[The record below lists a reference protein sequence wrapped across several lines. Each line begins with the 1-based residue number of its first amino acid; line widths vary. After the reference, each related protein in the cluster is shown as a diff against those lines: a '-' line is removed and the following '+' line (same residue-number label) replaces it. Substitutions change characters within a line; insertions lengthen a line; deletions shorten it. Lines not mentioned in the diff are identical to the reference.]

1 MSQNMLPGS
10 LAGTIRDTKG
20 RVSRLE
26 RELAAVRRGVSDG
39 VGEWK
44 NRIVVPGTTIPFED
58 ISYHA
63 SIVWL
68 PHDATLVSI
77 SIATNPMT
85 KPEAFIGLLVSYDAQ
100 PSYEHNLQ
108 YLDGQQMDGSR
119 TIQGVAAPVN
129 MYILDEVHTLTGA
142 APFRIDVKPKF
153 VPALVPVFVA
163 VSLDYEDEG
172 SVSLRAIFEFD
183 IGPRQPSA

>member
-44 NRIVVPGTTIPFED
+44 NRIVVPGTTAPAIED
-58 ISYHA
+58 IGYNA

-85 KPEAFIGLLVSYDAQ
+85 KPEAFIGLLLYYDAQ
-100 PSYEHNLQ
+100 TQYEHTLQ

-119 TIQGVAAPVN
+119 TIQGVAVS
-129 MYILDEVHTLTGA
+129 

-153 VPALVPVFVA
+153 VPALVPVLVA
-163 VSLDYEDEG
+163 VSLDYEDDG

>member
-44 NRIVVPGTTIPFED
+44 NRIVVPGTTAPFDAD

-77 SIATNPMT
+77 SITTNPMD
-85 KPEAFIGLLVSYDAQ
+85 KPEAFIGCLVYYDAQ
-100 PSYEHNLQ
+100 PAYEHNLQ

-119 TIQGVAAPVN
+119 TIQGVAVS
-129 MYILDEVHTLTGA
+129 

-153 VPALVPVFVA
+153 VPALVPVFVG
-163 VSLDYEDEG
+163 VLLDYEDEG

>member
-44 NRIVVPGTTIPFED
+44 NRIVVPGTPAPLQEP
-58 ISYHA
+58 SYHA

-85 KPEAFIGLLVSYDAQ
+85 KPEAFIGLLVYYDAQ
-100 PSYEHNLQ
+100 PAYEHNLQ

-119 TIQGVAAPVN
+119 TIQGVAVS
-129 MYILDEVHTLTGA
+129 

-153 VPALVPVFVA
+153 VPALVPVFVG

>member
-1 MSQNMLPGS
+1 MSQNVLPGS

-44 NRIVVPGTTIPFED
+44 NRIVVPGTIAPLQES
-58 ISYHA
+58 SYHA

-85 KPEAFIGLLVSYDAQ
+85 KPEAFIGLLVYYDAQ

-119 TIQGVAAPVN
+119 TIQGVAVS
-129 MYILDEVHTLTGA
+129 

-153 VPALVPVFVA
+153 VPALVPVFVG

>member
-44 NRIVVPGTTIPFED
+44 NRIVVPGTTVPD
-58 ISYHA
+58 LHMGYHA

-68 PHDATLVSI
+68 PHDATLVGI
-77 SIATNPMT
+77 SIATNSMD
-85 KPEAFIGLLVSYDAQ
+85 KPEAFVGLLAYYDAQ
-100 PSYEHNLQ
+100 PSYEHILQ
-108 YLDGQQMDGSR
+108 YLDGQQMDGTR
-119 TIQGVAAPVN
+119 TIQGVAV
-129 MYILDEVHTLTGA
+129 

-153 VPALVPVFVA
+153 VPALVPVVVG

>member
-44 NRIVVPGTTIPFED
+44 NRIVVPGTTVPD
-58 ISYHA
+58 LHMGYHV

-77 SIATNPMT
+77 SIATNPMD
-85 KPEAFIGLLVSYDAQ
+85 KPEAFHGLLAYSDAQ
-100 PSYEHNLQ
+100 PSYEHILQ
-108 YLDGQQMDGSR
+108 YLDGQQMDGTR
-119 TIQGVAAPVN
+119 TIQGVAV
-129 MYILDEVHTLTGA
+129 

-153 VPALVPVFVA
+153 VPALVPVVVG

-172 SVSLRAIFEFD
+172 SVLLRAIFEFD

>member
-1 MSQNMLPGS
+1 MSQNVLPGS

-44 NRIVVPGTTIPFED
+44 NRIVVPGTTAPFED

-85 KPEAFIGLLVSYDAQ
+85 KPEAFIGLLVYYDAQ
-100 PSYEHNLQ
+100 PAYEHNLQ

-119 TIQGVAAPVN
+119 TIQGVAVSS
-129 MYILDEVHTLTGA
+129 
-142 APFRIDVKPKF
+142 PFRIDVKPKF

>member
-44 NRIVVPGTTIPFED
+44 NRIVVPGTTPPLED
-58 ISYHA
+58 IQAHPSYHA

-68 PHDATLVSI
+68 PHDATLVGI
-77 SIATNPMT
+77 SIATNPMD
-85 KPEAFIGLLVSYDAQ
+85 KPEAFMGLLVYYDAQ
-100 PSYEHNLQ
+100 PAYEHNLQ

-119 TIQGVAAPVN
+119 TIQGVAVS
-129 MYILDEVHTLTGA
+129 

-153 VPALVPVFVA
+153 VPALVPVFVG

-183 IGPRQPSA
+183 IGPRKPSA

>member
-44 NRIVVPGTTIPFED
+44 NRIVVPGTTAPFV
-58 ISYHA
+58 SYHA

-77 SIATNPMT
+77 SIATNPMD
-85 KPEAFIGLLVSYDAQ
+85 KPEAFIGLLLYYDAQ
-100 PSYEHNLQ
+100 PAYEHNLQ

-119 TIQGVAAPVN
+119 TIQGVAVS
-129 MYILDEVHTLTGA
+129 

-153 VPALVPVFVA
+153 VPALVPVFVG

>member
-1 MSQNMLPGS
+1 MSQNVLPGS

-44 NRIVVPGTTIPFED
+44 NRIVVPGTTLPLED
-58 ISYHA
+58 NMLYHI

-68 PHDATLVSI
+68 PHDATLVGI
-77 SIATNPMT
+77 SIATNSMD
-85 KPEAFIGLLVSYDAQ
+85 KPEAFVGLLAYPAWLSQ
-100 PSYEHNLQ
+100 PSYEHILQ
-108 YLDGQQMDGSR
+108 YLDGQQMDGTR
-119 TIQGVAAPVN
+119 TIQGVAV
-129 MYILDEVHTLTGA
+129 

-153 VPALVPVFVA
+153 VPALVPVVVG

-172 SVSLRAIFEFD
+172 SVLLRAIFEFD

>member
-44 NRIVVPGTTIPFED
+44 NRIVVPGTTAPFPSDE
-58 ISYHA
+58 SYLA

-85 KPEAFIGLLVSYDAQ
+85 KPEAFIGLLLYYDAQ
-100 PSYEHNLQ
+100 PAYEHNLQ

-119 TIQGVAAPVN
+119 TIQGVAV
-129 MYILDEVHTLTGA
+129 A

-153 VPALVPVFVA
+153 VPALVPVLVA

>member
-1 MSQNMLPGS
+1 MSQNVLPGF

-44 NRIVVPGTTIPFED
+44 NRIVVPGTTAPLED

-85 KPEAFIGLLVSYDAQ
+85 KPEAFIGLLVYYDAQ

-108 YLDGQQMDGSR
+108 YPDGQQMDGSR
-119 TIQGVAAPVN
+119 TIQGVAVS
-129 MYILDEVHTLTGA
+129 

>member
-44 NRIVVPGTTIPFED
+44 NRIVVPGTTAPAIED
-58 ISYHA
+58 IGYNA

-85 KPEAFIGLLVSYDAQ
+85 KPEAFIGLLLYYDAQ
-100 PSYEHNLQ
+100 PAYEHNLQ

-119 TIQGVAAPVN
+119 TIQGVAVS
-129 MYILDEVHTLTGA
+129 

-153 VPALVPVFVA
+153 VPALVPVLVA
-163 VSLDYEDEG
+163 VSLDYEDDG

>member
-44 NRIVVPGTTIPFED
+44 NRIVVPGTTAPSPFDEG
-58 ISYHA
+58 YNA

-85 KPEAFIGLLVSYDAQ
+85 KPEAFIGLLLYYDAQ
-100 PSYEHNLQ
+100 PAYEHNLQ

-119 TIQGVAAPVN
+119 TIQGVAVS
-129 MYILDEVHTLTGA
+129 

-153 VPALVPVFVA
+153 VPALVPVFVG
-163 VSLDYEDEG
+163 VSLGYEDGG

>member
-44 NRIVVPGTTIPFED
+44 NRIVVPGTTVPLED
-58 ISYHA
+58 NMGYHI

-68 PHDATLVSI
+68 PHDATLVGI
-77 SIATNPMT
+77 SIATNPMD
-85 KPEAFIGLLVSYDAQ
+85 KPEAFIGLLVYYDAQ
-100 PSYEHNLQ
+100 PSYEHILQ
-108 YLDGQQMDGSR
+108 YLDGQQMDGTR
-119 TIQGVAAPVN
+119 TIQGVAVS
-129 MYILDEVHTLTGA
+129 

-153 VPALVPVFVA
+153 VPALVPVFVG

>member
-39 VGEWK
+39 EKKKK
-44 NRIVVPGTTIPFED
+44 NRIVVPGTTAPYPFGD

-85 KPEAFIGLLVSYDAQ
+85 KPEAFIGLLVYYDAQ
-100 PSYEHNLQ
+100 PAYEHNLQ

-119 TIQGVAAPVN
+119 TIQGVAVS
-129 MYILDEVHTLTGA
+129 

-153 VPALVPVFVA
+153 VPALVPVFVG
-163 VSLDYEDEG
+163 VSLDYDDPNF
-172 SVSLRAIFEFD
+172 VSLGAIFEFD

>member
-44 NRIVVPGTTIPFED
+44 NRIVVPGTTAPFED
-58 ISYHA
+58 GSYHA
-63 SIVWL
+63 SMVWL

-77 SIATNPMT
+77 SIATNPMD
-85 KPEAFIGLLVSYDAQ
+85 KPEAFIGLLLYYDAQ
-100 PSYEHNLQ
+100 PAYEHNLQ

-119 TIQGVAAPVN
+119 TIQGVAVS
-129 MYILDEVHTLTGA
+129 

-153 VPALVPVFVA
+153 VPALVPVLVA

>member
-1 MSQNMLPGS
+1 MLPGS

-26 RELAAVRRGVSDG
+26 RELAAVRRGVPDP

-44 NRIVVPGTTIPFED
+44 NRIVVPGTTAPLED

-85 KPEAFIGLLVSYDAQ
+85 KPEAFIGLLVYYDAQ
-100 PSYEHNLQ
+100 PAYEHNLQ

-119 TIQGVAAPVN
+119 TIQGVAV
-129 MYILDEVHTLTGA
+129 A

>member
-44 NRIVVPGTTIPFED
+44 NRIVVPGTTAPDPFSE
-58 ISYHA
+58 SYLA

-85 KPEAFIGLLVSYDAQ
+85 KPEAFIGLLLYYDAQ
-100 PSYEHNLQ
+100 PAYEHNLQ

-119 TIQGVAAPVN
+119 TIQGVAV
-129 MYILDEVHTLTGA
+129 A

>member
-44 NRIVVPGTTIPFED
+44 NRIVVPGTTAPFYD
-58 ISYHA
+58 GSYHA

-77 SIATNPMT
+77 SITTNPMT
-85 KPEAFIGLLVSYDAQ
+85 KPEAFIGLLVYYDAQ
-100 PSYEHNLQ
+100 PAYEHNLQ

-119 TIQGVAAPVN
+119 TIQGVAVS
-129 MYILDEVHTLTGA
+129 

-153 VPALVPVFVA
+153 VPALVPVLVA

-172 SVSLRAIFEFD
+172 SVSLGAIFEFD

>member
-44 NRIVVPGTTIPFED
+44 NRIVVPGTTAPFED
-58 ISYHA
+58 MGYHA

-85 KPEAFIGLLVSYDAQ
+85 KPEAFIGLLVYYDAQ

-119 TIQGVAAPVN
+119 TIQGVAV
-129 MYILDEVHTLTGA
+129 A

>member
-1 MSQNMLPGS
+1 MSQNVLPGS

-44 NRIVVPGTTIPFED
+44 NRIVVPGTTIPAPGPLED

-85 KPEAFIGLLVSYDAQ
+85 KPEAFIGLLVAYDAQ

-119 TIQGVAAPVN
+119 TIQGTRV
-129 MYILDEVHTLTGA
+129 
-142 APFRIDVKPKF
+142 PFRIDVKPKF
-153 VPALVPVFVA
+153 VPALVPVLVG

>member
-1 MSQNMLPGS
+1 MSQNVLPGS

-26 RELAAVRRGVSDG
+26 RELAAVRRGVPDP

-44 NRIVVPGTTIPFED
+44 NRIVVPGTTAPLED

-85 KPEAFIGLLVSYDAQ
+85 KPEAFIGLLAYRDAQ
-100 PSYEHNLQ
+100 PSYEHTLQ
-108 YLDGQQMDGSR
+108 YLDGQRMDGSR
-119 TIQGVAAPVN
+119 TIQG
-129 MYILDEVHTLTGA
+129 GA
-142 APFRIDVKPKF
+142 YVAPFRIDVKPRF
-153 VPALVPVFVA
+153 VPALVSVFVG
-163 VSLDYEDEG
+163 VSIDAEPT
-172 SVSLRAIFEFD
+172 VSLRAIFEFD